1 MISAMDLLYY
11 FQRYPIS
18 ITENYDN
25 VHPVSK
31 FFKSML
37 KELDFAGF
45 RENPDPEDVE
55 QLDQD

>member
-1 MISAMDLLYY
+1 M
-11 FQRYPIS
+11 S

-25 VHPVSK
+25 VHPVNK

-45 RENPDPEDVE
+45 RENPDPKVGQREGEADC
-55 QLDQD
+55 